1 MLLMIKKFIL
11 LLILFMANLQ
21 ATQTT
26 VLILLG
32 PPGAGK
38 GSQATLIKEKMEI
51 AHISTGDLLR
61 ENIKDGTELG
71 KKAKGYMDAGQLVP
85 DDLIFDML
93 FARVEK
99 PDCKNGY
106 ILDGFP
112 RNIPQAEA
120 LQKRLSDANVTAI
133 SLKIPDSEIVDRIT
147 KRQICKSCQTPYHLV
162 HSRPKADGICD
173 KCGGSLYQRS
183 DDTKEV
189 VEERLKVYHDQ
200 TAPLIEYY
208 SKQNALYSV
217 DSTTSKEAVLL
228 QILNILARR

>member
-1 MLLMIKKFIL
+1 MIKKIL
-11 LLILFMANLQ
+11 LLLVFFMANLQ
-21 ATQTT
+21 ATQTQ

-112 RNIPQAEA
+112 RNIPQAEE
-120 LQKRLSDANVTAI
+120 LQKRLTDAKVTAI

-208 SKQNALYSV
+208 GKQNALHSV

-228 QILNILARR
+228 QILKILSSR

>member
-1 MLLMIKKFIL
+1 MIKNIL
-11 LLILFMANLQ
+11 LLIVFFMANLQ
-21 ATQTT
+21 ATQTQ

-120 LQKRLSDANVTAI
+120 LQKRLSDAQVTAI

-147 KRQICKSCQTPYHLV
+147 QRQICKSCQTPYHLV
-162 HSRPKADGICD
+162 HSRPKAEGICD
-173 KCGGSLYQRS
+173 RCGGSLYQRS

-208 SKQNALYSV
+208 GKQNALHSV

-228 QILNILARR
+228 QILNILGRR